1 MLSIFAQLVIT
12 QSLNVTCWACPTY
25 MYISQTHS
33 YWGSHSVTTSHV
45 SYCISPTLCQS
56 DTQPLR
62 QSVSQSLHVSC
73 WVSKTLCQTHSYWS
87 SRSITIC
94 KLLIQS
100 NIMSVGPYSYWG
112 SQLVNTCKLLSQS
125 HIMSVRH
132 TATEAICQSIH
143 VSYWVIL
150 ALCQSGTQLLT
161 KASQS
166 VNTCTC
172 KLLNQSNNISVR
184 HTATKEVGQ
193 SIHLRYWFSPTLSV
207 RHTATEAVSQKLHV
221 TF

>member
-1 MLSIFAQLVIT
+1 MSVRH
-12 QSLNVTCWACPTY
+12 N
-25 MYISQTHS
+25 
-33 YWGSHSVTTSHV
+33 YWGS
-45 SYCISPTLCQS
+45 Q
-56 DTQPLR
+56 
-62 QSVSQSLHVSC
+62 
-73 WVSKTLCQTHSYWS
+73 
-87 SRSITIC
+87 SITIILR

-112 SQLVNTCKLLSQS
+112 SRLVNTCNLLSQS

-132 TATEAICQSIH
+132 KATEAICLSIH

-150 ALCQSGTQLLT
+150 ALCQSGTQVLT

-172 KLLNQSNNISVR
+172 KLLNQSNTISVR
-184 HTATKEVGQ
+184 HTATKAVGQ
-193 SIHLRYWFSPTLSV
+193 SIHLSYWFSPTLSV
-207 RHTATEAVSQKLHV
+207 SHTATEAVSQSLHV